1 MGVKYDDEG
10 MQKRLISIGQV
21 FIMGR
26 SPENTQL
33 LRNMQ
38 QQIKSSLSLSL
49 SFSTFSTNRQIDD
62 PAIQG
67 AETEGSLW
75 TTHNPGK

>member
-26 SPENTQL
+26 SPENTTPPKYATTNKVL
-33 LRNMQ
+33 P
-38 QQIKSSLSLSL
+38 LSLSL
-49 SFSTFSTNRQIDD
+49 YFFSTNRQIDD

>member
-1 MGVKYDDEG
+1 MVVKYDDEG
-10 MQKRLISIGQV
+10 MQKRLISIAK
-21 FIMGR
+21 FL
-26 SPENTQL
+26 SWAPALKTQL

-38 QQIKSSLSLSL
+38 QQIKSSLSL